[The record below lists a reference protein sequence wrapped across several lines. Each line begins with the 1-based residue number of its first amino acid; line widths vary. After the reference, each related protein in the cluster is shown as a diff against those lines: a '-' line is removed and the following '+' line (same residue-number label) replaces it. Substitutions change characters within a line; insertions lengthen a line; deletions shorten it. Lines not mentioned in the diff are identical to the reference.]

1 MFEGIHT
8 SFLFKEL
15 GSQSTKTPGETFSL
29 RLSIFTRNYLLS
41 KDMQYKSATQRQL
54 SRGMKLGTQKKAP
67 HAARLFNNV
76 ENVYAFLLIQFKSSN
91 ATSRRLLK
99 FSSPFLNHTRGS

>member
-1 MFEGIHT
+1 MR
-8 SFLFKEL
+8 LFCSKNWARKD
-15 GSQSTKTPGETFSL
+15 TKTPGETFSL
-29 RLSIFTRNYLLS
+29 RLSIFATNHLLS

-67 HAARLFNNV
+67 HQARLFNNV